1 MITRFPTRATV
12 AACVCF
18 VLASLGLTL
27 FVWRS
32 VGGSIP
38 FGAKRY
44 EVRALFSDAGQLA
57 PNADVRISGVNVGK
71 VTGVRQ
77 RGLRTEATLSIEPRY
92 APLPADVR
100 AILRQKTLLGETFV
114 ALSTGSRDGPRLAD
128 GGTIPVDRIEPTQ
141 PLDRVMSTLDAKGR
155 EQLHELLVD
164 TGTLLDGRAQDL
176 GDTLGNLG
184 PGMRRLE
191 AVTEV
196 LDSQRDDV
204 TRLVSSVGDVL
215 QTVGDERAAVRE
227 LVGAGNRALAATA
240 SRDDELT
247 ATVRAAPALLRELR
261 RTTAAVERTAQVA
274 APVLRDF
281 RPVAPR
287 VAPALEAM
295 QRATPDI
302 EGLLSDLQA
311 MLPTARR
318 ALPAAGR
325 VVDALGPFMDQL
337 QPAAQHVTPMLSY
350 INAYRRELVAA
361 MANVSAAAKGTAPG
375 VSGRPRRYLRTIIP
389 LGPESLVGA
398 TSRIGSN
405 RHNAYMAPGGLDHLK
420 DGLRASNCANAAGSP
435 VSAPACKEQEP
446 WSYDG
451 QAPKRYF
458 QRLTERPVVPEP
470 VDQVRSM
477 LR

>member
-318 ALPAAGR
+318 ARAGSSTRSARSWTSSSPPPSMSRRCCRTSTPTGASSSRRWRTCRRRRRGPRPACRAGR
-325 VVDALGPFMDQL
+325 AATCGRSSRSGPSRSSARRRGSARTGTT
-337 QPAAQHVTPMLSY
+337 PTWRRAAW
-350 INAYRRELVAA
+350 
-361 MANVSAAAKGTAPG
+361 
-375 VSGRPRRYLRTIIP
+375 TI
-389 LGPESLVGA
+389 
-398 TSRIGSN
+398 
-405 RHNAYMAPGGLDHLK
+405 
-420 DGLRASNCANAAGSP
+420 
-435 VSAPACKEQEP
+435 
-446 WSYDG
+446 
-451 QAPKRYF
+451 
-458 QRLTERPVVPEP
+458 
-470 VDQVRSM
+470 
-477 LR
+477 